1 MCCKFLAGLGRTG
14 SLIGCYLMKHFR
26 FSAAEAI
33 AWMRY
38 DSRSERLL
46 SAVAGKRGEGRAG
59 QGRTGAVHYNV
70 HIFTYLS
77 LYELFF

>member
-46 SAVAGKRGEGRAG
+46 SAVGGKKGGAG

-70 HIFTYLS
+70 HIFTCLKNHYQQTI
-77 LYELFF
+77 

>member
-1 MCCKFLAGLGRTG
+1 MTYACCSNKSPLHLNSPKSAGSRSYKVSCKFLAGLGRTG

-38 DSRSERLL
+38 DSRSEL
-46 SAVAGKRGEGRAG
+46 
-59 QGRTGAVHYNV
+59 
-70 HIFTYLS
+70 
-77 LYELFF
+77 